1 MTTGSSTSTGG
12 VGRSL
17 DRMLVHLMRTPIR
30 FIHPRRANRTL
41 PLWDSAVTVR
51 TDQKIPSVFQTL
63 IDENILSAP
72 VLTAEGRCCGFIEM
86 MDLVTYTV
94 GLFNSPI
101 DTELREFF
109 TKSRTFRDATVLD
122 VMEGGES
129 SERLGGSSWRPFTV
143 GRDYSMMHALEI
155 LARTQQHRV
164 AVTMPPPVAPTPPT
178 STSAPIPSTTTVGA
192 SGPSTSAASGSSTS
206 AASSSSASTA
216 SGVTSPQPAP
226 GPTPTPAETQSSA
239 PKAIAVNLPP
249 GTSCGEPIER
259 VVGVITES
267 MMIGFLYVNLE
278 KLGPAKDTPV
288 SEMVSHYFVLSV
300 SETDTAIR
308 AFRLMVERKVSGL
321 AVVDAD
327 GRLTDTIS
335 VRDLKGIGTEAE
347 MFTRL
352 WDSVAEFKK
361 WVKTR
366 TPHCETLPRQPVV
379 VLPTTTLD
387 QVIRLMETEAVHRL
401 FVVRT
406 LEDRRPI
413 NVISQAD
420 VLKFILPY

>member
-1 MTTGSSTSTGG
+1 
-12 VGRSL
+12 
-17 DRMLVHLMRTPIR
+17 MRTPIR

-51 TDQKIPSVFQTL
+51 IDQKIPSVFQTL

-72 VLTAEGRCCGFIEM
+72 VLTTEGRCCGFIEM

-164 AVTMPPPVAPTPPT
+164 AVTMPPPVPAPTPPT
-178 STSAPIPSTTTVGA
+178 STSVPSTTTVGTP
-192 SGPSTSAASGSSTS
+192 GPSTSAA
-206 AASSSSASTA
+206 AASSSAPAT
-216 SGVTSPQPAP
+216 SGATSPQPSLGPTPTQLPSTSAP
-226 GPTPTPAETQSSA
+226 GPTPTPAESQLAAKS
-239 PKAIAVNLPP
+239 AVNLPP
-249 GTSCGEPIER
+249 GTSGEPIER

-267 MMIGFLYVNLE
+267 MMIGFLYVNLD
-278 KLGPAKDTPV
+278 KLGSAKDTPV